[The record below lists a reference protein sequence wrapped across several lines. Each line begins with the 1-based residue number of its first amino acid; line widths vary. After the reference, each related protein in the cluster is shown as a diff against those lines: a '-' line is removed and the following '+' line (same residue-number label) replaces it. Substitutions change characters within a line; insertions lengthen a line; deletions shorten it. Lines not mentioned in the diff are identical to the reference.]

1 MDYCHEI
8 LPGSRWDLSSGTNV
22 TLEVMRVRRLL
33 IPRPLDTGDTIGVVS
48 AYSVIARELRPQLR
62 RGIKVLKSLGFKV
75 LLGKSALKTRDYSA
89 GSSRERAEDINSMF
103 ANPGIKAIIDTA
115 GGETGNSLLPL
126 LDYKLI
132 RRNPKIVLGLSD
144 FTFLLNAIHMKT
156 GLITFHGPNLVWCF
170 GRSGPYHY
178 DISEFLDRLM
188 RSRIGNVRRESEWRT
203 VRDGRAKG
211 RLVGGNLGCL
221 AVSAGTPYFPDFT
234 DSIMFIESF
243 TLTPGMCDE
252 YFTQMEQMGVF
263 DKLRGVIVGYIHSL
277 QSSRTKQIQMEDVL
291 LNVTSDYDFPIL
303 KVNEF
308 GHNCPNTV
316 IPIGGMASLDAGKK
330 EWKILDACVAE
341 KAQS

>member
-1 MDYCHEI
+1 
-8 LPGSRWDLSSGTNV
+8 
-22 TLEVMRVRRLL
+22 LEVMRVRRLL
-33 IPRPLDTGDTIGVVS
+33 IPRRLATGDTIGVIS
-48 AYSVIARELRPQLR
+48 ASSPVARELRPQFR
-62 RGIKVLKSLGFKV
+62 RGIKVLTGLGFKV
-75 LLGKSALKTRDYSA
+75 LLGKSALKTSDYSA
-89 GSSRERAEDINSMF
+89 GSPRERAEDINSMF
-103 ANPGIKAIIDTA
+103 AEPGIKAVFDTA

-144 FTFLLNAIHMKT
+144 FTFLLNAIHMKA

-170 GRSGPYHY
+170 GRSRPYHY
-178 DISEFLDRLM
+178 DVSEFLDRLV

-243 TLTPGMCDE
+243 MPTPGLCDE
-252 YFTQMEQMGVF
+252 DFTQMKQMGVF
-263 DKLRGVIVGYIHSL
+263 DKVRGVIVGYIHSL
-277 QSSRTKQIQMEDVL
+277 QSSGTKQIQMEDVL
-291 LNVTSDYDFPIL
+291 LKVTSDYDFPIL

-316 IPIGGMASLDAGKK
+316 IPIGGMASLDAGEK
-330 EWKILDACVAE
+330 EWKIIDACVTG
-341 KAQS
+341 KSPVLRD